1 MKKYVMPV
9 GKSDF
14 EKIIEDRN
22 YYVDKTDLIRQII
35 TEGAEVTLFTRPRR
49 FGKTLNMS
57 MLENFF
63 DIRKDSKAIFEG
75 LAISKNAELCDK
87 WMNQHPTIL
96 ISFKEVGGLDFE
108 KAVSRLRNILYKL
121 YDDHKYLIKDD
132 GCAEEYEIEK
142 FKTFLNESNSSDDLT
157 DSLTF
162 LSKLMYDYY
171 QKPVIILI
179 DEYDVPMS
187 KGSVEG
193 YYREIT
199 DIIRYMLSKA
209 LKDNPYLKLAVM
221 TGCLRIAKESIFT
234 GLNNLYVNTIS
245 DIRFDECFG
254 FTEPE
259 VDQLL
264 ADTGLTTYKPIIKD
278 WYNGYRFGSKDIYCP
293 WDVLNYVSDL
303 QGTAGLAPK
312 NYWSNTSSNDIIRQY
327 LESNLNLNAQIE
339 ALLRG
344 ESITTDLS
352 DDVTYHEL
360 TNSAVNF
367 WSILYA
373 TGYLTIVPDD
383 KPFDI
388 TKVYKSGEPFE
399 LPKPRLRLVNY
410 EVKDLFAKTI
420 AKWFTETVV
429 KDDRTA
435 LFEAIWNGDT
445 AGIASNVGRYLRT
458 TISYYDYS
466 ENFYHA
472 FLAGLLSGVKGIS
485 VESNKEY
492 GEGRADI
499 IVKNEYSSKAAVLE
513 LKIAGNISDVPSKC
527 DEALEQIDDKR
538 YVQPLIEEEGFD
550 VIKYGVVFFKKR
562 CFVKKA

>member
-35 TEGAEVTLFTRPRR
+35 IEGAEVTLFTRPRR

-75 LAISKNAELCDK
+75 LEISKNAELCDK
-87 WMNQHPTIL
+87 WMNQYPTIL
-96 ISFKEVGGLDFE
+96 ISLKDVGGITFQDAMSKL
-108 KAVSRLRNILYKL
+108 KTIIANLYKN
-121 YDDHKYLIKDD
+121 HVYLLENEMSDKDD
-132 GCAEEYEIEK
+132 IN
-142 FKTFLNESNSSDDLT
+142 TFMQIKAKLSDNSDFA
-157 DSLTF
+157 DSLLL
-162 LSKLMYDYY
+162 LSKLMYSYY

-199 DIIRYMLSKA
+199 DIIEYMLSKA

-221 TGCLRIAKESIFT
+221 TGCRRIAKESIFT

-344 ESITTDLS
+344 ESITTELS

-388 TKVYKSGEPFE
+388 TKVYRSGETFE
-399 LPKPRLRLVNY
+399 LPKPRLRLVNHAY
-410 EVKDLFAKTI
+410 
-420 AKWFTETVV
+420 
-429 KDDRTA
+429 
-435 LFEAIWNGDT
+435 
-445 AGIASNVGRYLRT
+445 
-458 TISYYDYS
+458 SYSPD
-466 ENFYHA
+466 H
-472 FLAGLLSGVKGIS
+472 
-485 VESNKEY
+485 
-492 GEGRADI
+492 R
-499 IVKNEYSSKAAVLE
+499 
-513 LKIAGNISDVPSKC
+513 
-527 DEALEQIDDKR
+527 
-538 YVQPLIEEEGFD
+538 
-550 VIKYGVVFFKKR
+550 
-562 CFVKKA
+562 